1 MIALSSAEAELY
13 ALLKG
18 TAQSLGLKS
27 MAAAFGDELHVAVWS
42 DATAAI
48 AIAQRGGLGKLR
60 HIQTQYLWIQERV
73 AAKDIGLKNVLGTD
87 NPADLLTK
95 HLPREVME
103 RHLEF
108 SGLVVKG
115 GRAEAGLK
123 TGT

>member
-1 MIALSSAEAELY
+1 MAEY
-13 ALLKG
+13 
-18 TAQSLGLKS
+18 
-27 MAAAFGDELHVAVWS
+27 FGDKVNVSIWS

-73 AAKDIGLKNVLGTD
+73 ANKDVGLQKVLGTE
-87 NPADLLTK
+87 NPADMLTK
-95 HLPREVME
+95 HLPREALE

-108 SGLVVKG
+108 SALLIKG

-123 TGT
+123 TGK